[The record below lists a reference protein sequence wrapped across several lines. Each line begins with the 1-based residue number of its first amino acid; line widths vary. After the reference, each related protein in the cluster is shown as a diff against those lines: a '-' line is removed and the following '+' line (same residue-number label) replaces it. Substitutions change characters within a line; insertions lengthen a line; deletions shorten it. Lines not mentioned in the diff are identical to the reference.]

1 MVTRS
6 IRLLILDDD
15 PLTAKTIVSIA
26 SSVGVETRSTDSPSE
41 FFEIV
46 QRWAPDYI
54 ALDLV
59 MPDMDGVQVMVEL
72 ARMGCDADIVL
83 TSGVGGRV
91 LEAAARSASEHG
103 LRIAGVLPK
112 PFSAASLTSFLKAPK
127 RQDWHENTEPGSN
140 QGAQENKISVDDLR
154 SAISQGQIYVVYQP
168 KVNCRNSTLA
178 GFEALARWQH
188 PDRGTVGPDE
198 FIPLAE
204 QYDLIDEL
212 TETVMQ
218 QALSWLAALPGT
230 LEKTA
235 DNDYLRRRLKNVTLS
250 LNISASSLGNL
261 KLFEQMDDYCQSL
274 GIAPERIILELTE
287 TCAMDDPISSLD
299 ILTRLRMKGFHL
311 SIDDFGTGYSS
322 MVQLARLPFSE
333 IKIDKSFV
341 MTAASSKES
350 RTVIKAIIELGHG
363 LGLYASAEGI
373 ETAETLEYLR
383 NMGCDLAQ
391 GFHVARPMPGD
402 AVLNWLRA
410 GRNEDEAY
418 RLQVLRSLKIL
429 DSEEDERIDRV
440 TALAARLFD
449 VPIAL
454 FSLVDSERQWFKSS
468 HGLEM
473 RETPRSV
480 SFCSH
485 AICGDDVMVVA
496 DATTDE
502 RFQGTALVTGEP
514 YIRFYAGSPIHA
526 GSGARLGTLC
536 LIDRKPRTLNEG
548 GKWKLER
555 LAQMLENELTSDYVA
570 HRDTLTGLLNRR
582 GFNARA
588 RDVLALA
595 QDAGTH
601 ATLFLFDLVNFKKFN
616 EDHGPVAGDRAL
628 LEFCRVLKDTFRKSD
643 LMARYGDDDFVVLMV
658 DVSPPDHH
666 RLLARVAM
674 HHRVSVQEHTI
685 DYTVGWSVLDGA
697 DTVQELVLRASEAAR
712 VIRSE

>member
-1 MVTRS
+1 VKQS

-15 PLTAKTIVSIA
+15 PLTAKTIVTIA
-26 SSVGVETRSTDSPSE
+26 HSVGVETRSTESPGE

-46 QRWAPDYI
+46 QDWAPDYI

-72 ARMGCDADIVL
+72 ARMGCDADIVI

-112 PFSAASLTSFLKAPK
+112 PFSAASLRSFLKDPK
-127 RQDWHENTEPGSN
+127 SHGWYENTDTVSDPG
-140 QGAQENKISVDDLR
+140 GQENKVCIDDLR
-154 SAISQGQIYVVYQP
+154 QAISHGQISVVYQP

-188 PDRGTVGPDE
+188 PERGIVGPNE

-204 QYDLIDEL
+204 QHGLIDEL
-212 TETVMQ
+212 TGTVMQ
-218 QALSWLAALPGT
+218 QALNWLAGLPAS
-230 LEKTA
+230 LENTA
-235 DNDYLRRRLKNVTLS
+235 DNAYLRRRLRNVTLS
-250 LNISASSLGNL
+250 LNISASSLSNL
-261 KLFEQMDDYCQSL
+261 QLFEQMDDYCQSL
-274 GIAPERIILELTE
+274 GIAPERVILELTE
-287 TCAMDDPISSLD
+287 TCAMDDPVSSLD
-299 ILTRLRMKGFHL
+299 VLTRLRMKGFHL

-363 LGLYASAEGI
+363 LGLYTSAEGI

-391 GFHVARPMPGD
+391 GFHVAHPMPGD
-402 AVLNWLRA
+402 AILGWLRA
-410 GRNEDEAY
+410 GRNEDEIY

-429 DSEEDERIDRV
+429 DTEEDERIDRV

-454 FSLVDSERQWFKSS
+454 FSLVASERQWFKSS
-468 HGLEM
+468 HGLEA

-485 AICGDDVMVVA
+485 AIGGDDVMVVA
-496 DATTDE
+496 DATADE
-502 RFQGTALVTGEP
+502 RFQNTALVTGEP
-514 YIRFYAGSPIHA
+514 FIRFYAGSPIHA

-536 LIDRKPRTLNEG
+536 LIDRKPRTLSEG

-601 ATLFLFDLVNFKKFN
+601 ATLFLFDLVSFKKFN
-616 EDHGPVAGDRAL
+616 EDHGPAAGDRAL
-628 LEFCRVLKDTFRKSD
+628 LEFSRVLKDTFRKSD

-674 HHRVSVQEHTI
+674 HHRVSVQEHAI

-697 DTVQELVLRASEAAR
+697 DTVQELVLRASETAQ